1 MAESNSQP
9 TRCPCGFFGSAQTLG
24 LCSKCYREREQNR
37 DQMTADASRS
47 SGVSMEMRMERE
59 AASSA
64 CQEDSTRNNVTP
76 RVGGESSEV
85 HAREVAAETPRVA
98 SSSAADV
105 NNTSNDTPA
114 GSNCFTH
121 QRGRKRK
128 LDERDEDETGDEAER
143 LKATTDPEEGDEDQP
158 PVQKNKKR
166 CFLCNCRMDLA
177 IREIGKC
184 KCDYVFCS
192 LHRLPE
198 QHGCTFDHKEH
209 SRQEARAK
217 MVVLRKHVGT
227 ALRRLDQDSS

>member
-47 SGVSMEMRMERE
+47 SGVSMEIRMERD
-59 AASSA
+59 AASSF
-64 CQEDSTRNNVTP
+64 QEESPRNNVTP
-76 RVGGESSEV
+76 RVGSESSEV
-85 HAREVAAETPRVA
+85 HAREVAETPRVA
-98 SSSAADV
+98 SSSAADI
-105 NNTSNDTPA
+105 NNTSDTA
-114 GSNCFTH
+114 GSNCFTPH

-128 LDERDEDETGDEAER
+128 LDDRDEDETGDEAER
-143 LKATTDPEEGDEDQP
+143 LKATTDPEEGDDQA

-184 KCDYVFCS
+184 KCDYIFCS

-198 QHGCTFDHKEH
+198 QHDCTFDHKEH

>member
-37 DQMTADASRS
+37 DQMTADVSRS
-47 SGVSMEMRMERE
+47 SGVSMEIRMERE
-59 AASSA
+59 AASSF
-64 CQEDSTRNNVTP
+64 QEDSSPCNNIDP
-76 RVGGESSEV
+76 RVGSESSGV
-85 HAREVAAETPRVA
+85 HAREVTTETPRVA
-98 SSSAADV
+98 SSSAADI
-105 NNTSNDTPA
+105 NDPA

-143 LKATTDPEEGDEDQP
+143 LKAAKTTEGEGGGEEDEA

-184 KCDYVFCS
+184 KCDYIFCS

-198 QHGCTFDHKEH
+198 QHECTFDHKEH
-209 SRQEARAK
+209 SRQDARAK

-227 ALRRLDQDSS
+227 ALKRLDQDSS